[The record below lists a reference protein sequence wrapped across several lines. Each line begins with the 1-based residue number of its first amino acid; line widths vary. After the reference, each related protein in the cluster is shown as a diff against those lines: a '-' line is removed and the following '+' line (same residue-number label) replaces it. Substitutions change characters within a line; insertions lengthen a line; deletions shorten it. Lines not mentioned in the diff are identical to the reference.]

1 MGPRPPIRHVSLG
14 QTTIRWLVIAGAVIS
29 AGALGACDTSGMKRG
44 SDSILDFFAEPS
56 PAEAVELALDKHDP
70 DKRYRGTLLLST
82 QPFAGEEV
90 YMRLFLDNA
99 RDQDPGVRTV
109 ATRAVGNN
117 GGPEHADL
125 LIERLA
131 DEDRLV
137 RIEAAR
143 GLQRIHSLA
152 AVDPLIAAI
161 DPEKEPEASVRSEAS
176 DALGQYAQNKV
187 LEALIASFDDT
198 NLAVNSRTLASL
210 KTLTGQ
216 DFGFDRRAWLD
227 WYNET
232 KTPFVARSVYTFPAF
247 SRQKQFLEY
256 LPFFPQPPNEASTSP
271 VGMELPS
278 GG

>member
-1 MGPRPPIRHVSLG
+1 MGPRRCFSFSLAVRI
-14 QTTIRWLVIAGAVIS
+14 TARRFPYALSIMAAGMMA
-29 AGALGACDTSGMKRG
+29 ACDTTGMRRG
-44 SDSILDFFAEPS
+44 TDSILDLFAEPS
-56 PAEAVELALDKHDP
+56 PAEAVELAMDKYDA
-70 DKRYRGTLLLST
+70 DKRYRGTLILST

-99 RDQDPGVRTV
+99 RDADPGVRTV

-117 GGPEHADL
+117 GGPEHAAV
-125 LIERLA
+125 LIERLT

-143 GLQRIHSLA
+143 GLQRIHSTA

-161 DPEKEPEASVRSEAS
+161 DPEKEPEAAVRSEAS

-187 LEALIASFDDT
+187 LEALISSLDDT
-198 NLAVNSRTLASL
+198 NLAVNSRTLSSL
-210 KTLTGQ
+210 KILTGQ

-227 WYNET
+227 WYKVT
-232 KTPFVARSVYTFPAF
+232 RAPFVARSVYTFPAF
-247 SRQKQFLEY
+247 SREKQILEY